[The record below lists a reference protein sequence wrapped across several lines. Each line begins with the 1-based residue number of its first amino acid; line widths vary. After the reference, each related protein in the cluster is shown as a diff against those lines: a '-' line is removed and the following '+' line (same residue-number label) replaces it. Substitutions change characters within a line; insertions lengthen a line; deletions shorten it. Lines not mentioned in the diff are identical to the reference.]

1 MLVQQFSFGKDN
13 FLIEASF
20 MNVGDD
26 YVVVFGGGEK
36 PHIGAVALGV
46 PRPSLKKDGTCSSSA
61 SVICLTGHKEDL
73 LARTAALE
81 LSKAFQHSVTVT
93 VGIHIDDVAPEA
105 IGVIESHFKFLLEQ
119 IIEWGI
125 SVE

>member
-20 MNVGDD
+20 INVGDD

-93 VGIHIDDVAPEA
+93 VGIHIDDVDPEA

-119 IIEWGI
+119 IIEWSI

>member
-20 MNVGDD
+20 VKAGDD
-26 YVVVFGGGEK
+26 CVVVFGGGEK
-36 PHIGAVALGV
+36 AHIGAVAVGV

-61 SVICLTGHKEDL
+61 SVICLTGHKEDM

-81 LSKAFQHSVTVT
+81 LSKAFQHTVTVT
-93 VGIHIDDVAPEA
+93 VGIHIDNVAPDA
-105 IGVIESHFKFLLEQ
+105 IGVVESHFRFLLEQ
-119 IIEWGI
+119 IIEWGT
-125 SVE
+125 SGK

>member
-1 MLVQQFSFGKDN
+1 MLVQHFSFGKDN

-20 MNVGDD
+20 IKVGDD
-26 YVVVFGGGEK
+26 YVIVFGGGEK

-81 LSKAFQHSVTVT
+81 LSKVFQHSVTVT
-93 VGIHIDDVAPEA
+93 VGIHIDNVAPES
-105 IGVIESHFKFLLEQ
+105 IGLVESHFKFLLEQ

-125 SVE
+125 SVK

>member
-1 MLVQQFSFGKDN
+1 MLVQHFSFGEDN
-13 FLIEASF
+13 FIIEASCIK
-20 MNVGDD
+20 VGDD
-26 YVVVFGGGEK
+26 YVIVFGGGEK

-81 LSKAFQHSVTVT
+81 LSKAFQHSVTV
-93 VGIHIDDVAPEA
+93 GIHIDNVAPEA
-105 IGVIESHFKFLLEQ
+105 IGLVESHFKFLLEQ

-125 SVE
+125 SVK

>member
-1 MLVQQFSFGKDN
+1 MLVQHFSFGKDN

-20 MNVGDD
+20 IKVGND
-26 YVVVFGGGEK
+26 YVIVFGGGEK

-81 LSKAFQHSVTVT
+81 LSKVFQHSVT
-93 VGIHIDDVAPEA
+93 VGIHIDNVAPES
-105 IGVIESHFKFLLEQ
+105 IGLVESHFKFLLEQ

-125 SVE
+125 SVK

>member
-20 MNVGDD
+20 INVGDD

-105 IGVIESHFKFLLEQ
+105 IGVIESRFKFLLEQ

>member
-1 MLVQQFSFGKDN
+1 MLVQHFSFGKDN

-20 MNVGDD
+20 IKVGND
-26 YVVVFGGGEK
+26 YVIVFGGGEK

-81 LSKAFQHSVTVT
+81 LSKVFQHSVTVT
-93 VGIHIDDVAPEA
+93 VGIHIDNVAPES
-105 IGVIESHFKFLLEQ
+105 IGLVESHFKFLLEQ

-125 SVE
+125 SVK